1 MSLLIVAIVI
11 ILFYAFWNGFTDA
24 ANSISTIIGTRV
36 LTPIKAVA
44 LAAVGNFTGIFF
56 GVAVATTIATGIIDP
71 KFMTME
77 LVIAAICG
85 GLIWDIIT
93 WFFGLPCSESHVLIG
108 GLVGAGIAAG
118 GLSVVNY
125 AGVFNKVIIPMFVSP
140 ILAIVVTVLIT
151 ALVLRIFAKKAQ
163 NLMNKHFKNMQ
174 IASAFFLS
182 VMHGSND
189 AQKAAGILAA
199 VLLSYG
205 LISTFHVPLW
215 VIIITY
221 IAISIGTFFG
231 GWRIVKTMAF
241 KVTNLKPY
249 QGFCAETGAA
259 LILGTT
265 AKFGFPVSTTH
276 VVSGSI
282 VGVGISSRSSAVR
295 WKVARSIAF
304 AWILTI
310 PASAIFSF
318 LIFHGIKL
326 FL

>member
-1 MSLLIVAIVI
+1 
-11 ILFYAFWNGFTDA
+11 
-24 ANSISTIIGTRV
+24 
-36 LTPIKAVA
+36 
-44 LAAVGNFTGIFF
+44 
-56 GVAVATTIATGIIDP
+56 
-71 KFMTME
+71 
-77 LVIAAICG
+77 
-85 GLIWDIIT
+85 
-93 WFFGLPCSESHVLIG
+93 
-108 GLVGAGIAAG
+108 
-118 GLSVVNY
+118 
-125 AGVFNKVIIPMFVSP
+125 
-140 ILAIVVTVLIT
+140 
-151 ALVLRIFAKKAQ
+151 
-163 NLMNKHFKNMQ
+163 
-174 IASAFFLS
+174 
-182 VMHGSND
+182 MHGSND